1 MKQQCAGILFLLWK
15 DKKTRLQDLFC
26 EKGVLPISIQ
36 GKMCL
41 NIRQIFY
48 FDRESSNEIDQPSKI
63 GSAGHII
70 MLNSRG
76 LDKFT
81 FQNSFDL
88 LYSHQLKKLLDMRII
103 SRPSSMDTEVENI
116 SIINQNDTTTYM
128 RNKKSPFKIRVFQS
142 SILISLLKCA

>member
-1 MKQQCAGILFLLWK
+1 MY
-15 DKKTRLQDLFC
+15 
-26 EKGVLPISIQ
+26 
-36 GKMCL
+36 L

-76 LDKFT
+76 LHKFT

-88 LYSHQLKKLLDMRII
+88 FYSHCEAVNFHRD
-103 SRPSSMDTEVENI
+103 EV
-116 SIINQNDTTTYM
+116 TF
-128 RNKKSPFKIRVFQS
+128 RHKNKIVGLGPWIQKWKTFQ
-142 SILISLLKCA
+142 